1 MFTKKELRMAYAL
14 AVCLLVVGVASYAA
28 FTPEA
33 PEQPLRLMFKVT
45 AGKVLFDHKTHTSE
59 FGYGLSCVDCHH
71 ELEVKMPNPALSVM
85 IQMKAMKRFR
95 SEGMPFTCSVPAV
108 TRNMNPDRLNKNVQN
123 VMSCKPKNQVSAGVS
138 RRVLYPAGL

>member
-28 FTPEA
+28 FTPQA
-33 PEQPLRLMFKVT
+33 PEEPLRLMFKVT

-71 ELEVKMPNPALSVM
+71 ELEDDEDEDPQSCTECHDPDEGDEEVPKRGDAFHQQCAGCHEDFEAGPIEEECEKCHVM
-85 IQMKAMKRFR
+85 
-95 SEGMPFTCSVPAV
+95 
-108 TRNMNPDRLNKNVQN
+108 
-123 VMSCKPKNQVSAGVS
+123 
-138 RRVLYPAGL
+138 

>member
-33 PEQPLRLMFKVT
+33 PEEPLRLMFKVT

-59 FGYGLSCVDCHH
+59 FGYGLSCIDCHH
-71 ELEVKMPNPALSVM
+71 ELEDEEGEDAQPCGECHDPDEGDEEVP
-85 IQMKAMKRFR
+85 KRGDAFHQQCAGCHEEYEAGPIE
-95 SEGMPFTCSVPAV
+95 SECA
-108 TRNMNPDRLNKNVQN
+108 K
-123 VMSCKPKNQVSAGVS
+123 CH
-138 RRVLYPAGL
+138 VL

>member
-28 FTPEA
+28 FIPEA

-45 AGKVLFDHKTHTSE
+45 AGNVLFDHKTHTSE

-71 ELEVKMPNPALSVM
+71 EIEDEEEEEAQSCSECHDPDEGDEEVPKRADAFHMQCAGCHEDFEAGPTEKECAKCHVM
-85 IQMKAMKRFR
+85 
-95 SEGMPFTCSVPAV
+95 
-108 TRNMNPDRLNKNVQN
+108 
-123 VMSCKPKNQVSAGVS
+123 
-138 RRVLYPAGL
+138 

>member
-14 AVCLLVVGVASYAA
+14 AGCLLVVGVASYAA

-71 ELEVKMPNPALSVM
+71 ELEDPEDEEAQLCGECHDPEEGDEEVPKRGDAFHQQCAGCHEEFEAGRIESECAKCHVM
-85 IQMKAMKRFR
+85 
-95 SEGMPFTCSVPAV
+95 
-108 TRNMNPDRLNKNVQN
+108 
-123 VMSCKPKNQVSAGVS
+123 
-138 RRVLYPAGL
+138 

>member
-33 PEQPLRLMFKVT
+33 PEEPLRLMFKVT

-71 ELEVKMPNPALSVM
+71 ELEDEEGEDVQSCVECHDPDEGDEEVPKLGDAFHLQCAGCHEEYESGPTEQECAKCHVM
-85 IQMKAMKRFR
+85 
-95 SEGMPFTCSVPAV
+95 
-108 TRNMNPDRLNKNVQN
+108 
-123 VMSCKPKNQVSAGVS
+123 
-138 RRVLYPAGL
+138 